1 MKVPDGCLLLKVL
14 AHFPG
19 LGSDFLNIPFRK
31 QKVIVCVAHN
41 ESNLSNYK
49 NIEKVFERKDNSLHA
64 TQATNNQQVDE
75 KHKNT
80 AVKICQ

>member
-1 MKVPDGCLLLKVL
+1 MKVPDGRLLFEVS

-19 LGSDFLNIPFRK
+19 LGSDFPNIPYRK
-31 QKVIVCVAHN
+31 QKEILCVAHS

-49 NIEKVFERKDNSLHA
+49 NIEIVFERKDNSLHA